1 MHVFLIAAVSADG
14 FIDRGQHQSST
25 EWTSPEDKKFFKD
38 RTKEA
43 GVMVVGRTT
52 FETIGRA
59 LPGRK
64 IFVLSSQPKPE
75 KYADIPDSAVEY
87 ASLAPVE
94 LLAQLENTELQN
106 SDGTSKKITEVA
118 VCGGSSIYTQFIQA
132 GLIDTLY
139 LTMEPVVFG
148 EGIKLFNGS
157 IDPKLSLKSVTNLS
171 EQTLLLEYSI
181 QK

>member
-14 FIDRGQHQSST
+14 FIDRGSHQAST
-25 EWTSPEDKKFFKD
+25 EWTSAEDKKFFRD

-64 IFVLSSQPKPE
+64 IYVLSSQSKPE
-75 KYADIPDSAVEY
+75 KFSEIPDSQVEY
-87 ASLAPVE
+87 TSLTPAE
-94 LLAQLENTELQN
+94 LLSQLETTALMDA
-106 SDGTSKKITEVA
+106 DGTTKKIKEVA

-157 IDPKLSLKSVTNLS
+157 ISPKLSLKSVTNLS
-171 EQTLLLEYSI
+171 EQTLLLEYSV
-181 QK
+181 QR